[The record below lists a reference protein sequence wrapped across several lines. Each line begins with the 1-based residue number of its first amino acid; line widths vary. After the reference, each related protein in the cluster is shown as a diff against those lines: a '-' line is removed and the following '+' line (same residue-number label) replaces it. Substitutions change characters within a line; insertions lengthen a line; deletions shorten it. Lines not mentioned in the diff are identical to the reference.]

1 MLCHFQV
8 RALFEDGGKRID
20 QVGPSI
26 PVQVC
31 YYSLSMLIF
40 VTFCIIYVYLFLYGG
55 FFIEKNVA
63 VLLFSCFH
71 HYCQN
76 IQDLRPL

>member
-1 MLCHFQV
+1 LLCYFQV
-8 RALFEDGGKRID
+8 RALFEGGGKRVD

-31 YYSLSMLIF
+31 CYSLSMLIF
-40 VTFCIIYVYLFLYGG
+40 VSLLYYVCYLFLYGG
-55 FFIEKNVA
+55 FFIDKNVA
-63 VLLFSCFH
+63 VFLFSCFH

-76 IQDLRPL
+76 IQDLTSL